1 MLNLLGATDGV
12 WDWRVGTEEIRFA
25 PGFRKLLGFTADDLQ
40 SLPDRLESLFERVH
54 ADDWQR
60 VWAEINI
67 SLTVR
72 ICPLSQ
78 RWRSVSSAYQKS
90 FYAV

>member
-40 SLPDRLESLFERVH
+40 SKNHFMQFDGNEFIYSSVRDITEDKRRLRAQER
-54 ADDWQR
+54 A
-60 VWAEINI
+60 
-67 SLTVR
+67 
-72 ICPLSQ
+72 
-78 RWRSVSSAYQKS
+78 
-90 FYAV
+90 